1 MKELSLHI
9 LDIVQNSLEAGS
21 ANIGILITENR
32 NNDQLIIEITDD
44 GKGMTKEYAES
55 VTDPYVTGRKTRKV
69 GLGLPL
75 LRQNAEK
82 SGGSFTLSS
91 EVGKG
96 TRVEAVFGF
105 SHLDRPPLGDMAGT
119 FVLLAAANLNVRFSY
134 RHITDT
140 GEYKLDTAEVNE
152 MLDGMPISEPEVIRF
167 LKSLIRENLLEIKSE
182 A

>member
-9 LDIVQNSLEAGS
+9 LDIVQNSLEAG
-21 ANIGILITENR
+21 AGNIGILIAEKQND
-32 NNDQLIIEITDD
+32 DQLIIEITDN
-44 GKGMTKEYAES
+44 GKGMTQEYADR

-75 LRQNAEK
+75 FRQNAEK

-91 EVGKG
+91 AVGKG
-96 TRVEAVFGF
+96 TCVKAVFGF

-119 FVLLAAANLNVRFSY
+119 FVLMAAANPKVRFSY
-134 RHITDT
+134 HHVTDS
-140 GEYKLDTAEVNE
+140 GEYRLDTAEVNE

-167 LKSLIRENLLEIKSE
+167 IKSLIRENLLEIKSE